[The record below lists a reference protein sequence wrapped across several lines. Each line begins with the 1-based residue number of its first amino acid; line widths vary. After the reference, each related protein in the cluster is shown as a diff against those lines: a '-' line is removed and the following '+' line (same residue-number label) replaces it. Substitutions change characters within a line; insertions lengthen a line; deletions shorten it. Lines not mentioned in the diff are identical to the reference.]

1 MMIFKKIVFF
11 ITILM
16 STIAFAQSRE
26 VLLQQISAQ
35 KDDTLKVGLYKKL
48 HKIYIDFDYDRAYT
62 TLQEMTALS
71 KKLKYPKGLEEAHQL
86 KGMWFYYTN
95 KSDSA
100 LIYFHK
106 ELQFKSIKASK
117 DKKAKVYNKLGLAFQ
132 QKQQFDS
139 SFFYLN
145 KAFSIFKESKED
157 VTLCAILNNL
167 GLTVYSMGNANKSI
181 AYFEQAYA
189 CMLEH
194 NDQENLPSIIN
205 NLASLYAISGKK
217 NPEAMLLKLLNNPEI
232 KSNDNVKATVYLN
245 LGSFYF
251 RNNDPTHAERYF
263 LKSDSLFQKISKT
276 SSPEILHSLG
286 SIAAKKGDNTKA
298 ISYFNRVKDD
308 FPNYNQSKLLN
319 HDLANAYFALKQY
332 DKAKAYYEELLTQND
347 IDNKAAIEKALTK
360 AEENLNFIKKE
371 SEIKELKLEKEL
383 LQSDKVRVRIIIVF
397 LVIALVLLLL
407 LGFIYL
413 RKERQKQKIN
423 QLLLEQ
429 KNQKI
434 KEFHQKI
441 EQRNTVILEIESK
454 FEEYKGQEQ
463 LKTDIID
470 TLDIHGDG
478 ELFNYYFDDQHK
490 GFYLSLKNIAPDL
503 TNNDLRLC
511 SLTKLRLSL
520 KETANILNLSV
531 DAVKSGRYRIKKKLN
546 LSQEESLSDYLNK
559 L

>member
-1 MMIFKKIVFF
+1 
-11 ITILM
+11 M

-26 VLLQQISAQ
+26 ELLQQISIQ
-35 KDDTLKVGLYKKL
+35 KDDTIKVGLYKKL
-48 HKIYIDFDYDRAYT
+48 HTIYIDFDYDRAYT

-71 KKLKYPKGLEEAHQL
+71 KKLKYQKGLEQAHQL

-100 LIYFHK
+100 LACFYK
-106 ELQFKSIKASK
+106 ELHFKSIKASNV
-117 DKKAKVYNKLGLAFQ
+117 KKAKVYNKLGLAFQ

-139 SFFYLN
+139 SFYYLN
-145 KAFSIFKESKED
+145 KSFSIFKETKED
-157 VTLCAILNNL
+157 ATLCAILNNL
-167 GLTVYSMGNANKSI
+167 GITVYSMGNANKSI
-181 AYFEQAYA
+181 AYFEQAYT

-194 NDQENLPSIIN
+194 NDQENLPNTIN

-217 NPEAMLLKLLNNPEI
+217 NPVEMLLKLLNNPEI
-232 KSNDNVKATVYLN
+232 KSNDNIKATVYLN

-251 RNNDPTHAERYF
+251 RNNDSNNAEQYF

-276 SSPEILHSLG
+276 SNPEILHSLG
-286 SIAAKKGDNTKA
+286 SIAAKKGNNTKA

-319 HDLANAYFALKQY
+319 HDLAKTYFALKQY
-332 DKAKAYYEELLTQND
+332 DKAKEYYEELITQND
-347 IDNKAAIEKALTK
+347 IDNKEAIEKALTK
-360 AEENLNFIKKE
+360 AQENLNFIKKE

-383 LQSDKVRVRIIIVF
+383 LQSDKVRIRIIIIF
-397 LVIALVLLLL
+397 LAIALVLLLL
-407 LGFIYL
+407 LGFIYF
-413 RKERQKQKIN
+413 RKERQKQKLN
-423 QLLLEQ
+423 QLILQQ

-441 EQRNTVILEIESK
+441 EQRNAIILEIESK

-470 TLDIHGDG
+470 TLDINGDG

-490 GFYLSLKNIAPDL
+490 GFYLSLKNCAPDL

-546 LSQEESLSDYLNK
+546 LSQDESLSDYLNK